1 MEDEMSLSVDV
12 IDKITCSP
20 SLEDDMAIKTFN
32 SIADED
38 DILQIYLKEIARVK
52 LLKSQEEKVLGRQ
65 IREEKSEIAKR
76 KLVQANLR
84 LVVSIAKR
92 YAGQGV
98 LFMDLVQEGSIG
110 LIRAA
115 EKFDYRKNFKFSTY
129 ATWWIKQS
137 IIRAIANH
145 SRSIRIPVHMADKIR
160 KYKHA
165 YSLLSCKF
173 KREPTESELATY
185 MNLPLAKLR
194 KIKQSII
201 LETISLETSVT
212 DDLCIGD
219 YLVDKSLNTPEEQ
232 TKNLLMKKNMPKLFQ
247 ILTDREKRV
256 ILSRFGMDSEKPKT
270 LAELGLAMGY
280 SKERIRQIEEGAI
293 LKMRNNIKTRHM
305 RDFISN

>member
-1 MEDEMSLSVDV
+1 MSLSVDV

-165 YSLLSCKF
+165 YSLLSCNF

-201 LETISLETSVT
+201 LEPISLETSVT

-293 LKMRNNIKTRHM
+293 LKMRNNAKTRHM

>member
-1 MEDEMSLSVDV
+1 MSLTVDV
-12 IDKITCSP
+12 MDKINQISP
-20 SLEDDMAIKTFN
+20 LEEESEIKTFN
-32 SIADED
+32 SIADEN

-52 LLKSQEEKVLGRQ
+52 LLKSSEEKVLGKQ
-65 IREEKSEIAKR
+65 IKEEKSDIAKR

-129 ATWWIKQS
+129 ATWWIKQA

-165 YSLLSCKF
+165 FAFLSSELGH
-173 KREPTESELATY
+173 EPTEQELATH
-185 MNLPLAKLR
+185 MNIPISKLR

-201 LETISLETSVT
+201 LEPISIETSVT

-219 YLVDKSLNTPEEQ
+219 YLDDKSNNTPEEQ
-232 TKNLLMKKNMPKLFQ
+232 AKTQLMKKNLPELFN
-247 ILTDREKRV
+247 ILTDREKHV
-256 ILSRFGMDSEKPKT
+256 ISSRFGMNSEKPKT
-270 LAELGLAMGY
+270 LAELGLSMGY

-293 LKMRNNIKTRHM
+293 LKMRNNLQTRHM
-305 RDFISN
+305 RDFITN

>member
-1 MEDEMSLSVDV
+1 MSLTVEVMDKINKIAPIEDEM
-12 IDKITCSP
+12 
-20 SLEDDMAIKTFN
+20 EIKTFN
-32 SIADED
+32 SVADED
-38 DILQIYLKEIARVK
+38 DILQIYLKEIAKVK
-52 LLKSQEEKVLGRQ
+52 LLKSPEEMILGRQ
-65 IREEKSEIAKR
+65 IKEEKSEIAKR

-129 ATWWIKQS
+129 ATWWIKQA

-145 SRSIRIPVHMADKIR
+145 SRSIRIPVHMVDKIR

-165 YSLLSCKF
+165 FSTLSCEL
-173 KREPTESELATY
+173 KREPTELELANY
-185 MNLPLAKLR
+185 MKISVPKLR

-201 LETISLETSVT
+201 LEPISIETSVT

-219 YLVDKSLNTPEEQ
+219 YLEDKSSNTPEEQ
-232 TKNLLMKKNMPKLFQ
+232 AKKQLMKKTMPELFN

-256 ILSRFGMDSEKPKT
+256 ISSRFGMDSEKPQT
-270 LAELGLAMGY
+270 LAELGAAMGY

-293 LKMRNNIKTRHM
+293 LKMRNNLKTRHM

>member
-1 MEDEMSLSVDV
+1 MSLSVDV
-12 IDKITCSP
+12 IDKEICSP

-160 KYKHA
+160 NI
-165 YSLLSCKF
+165 SM
-173 KREPTESELATY
+173 R
-185 MNLPLAKLR
+185 
-194 KIKQSII
+194 I
-201 LETISLETSVT
+201 LY
-212 DDLCIGD
+212 
-219 YLVDKSLNTPEEQ
+219 YLVN
-232 TKNLLMKKNMPKLFQ
+232 
-247 ILTDREKRV
+247 
-256 ILSRFGMDSEKPKT
+256 
-270 LAELGLAMGY
+270 
-280 SKERIRQIEEGAI
+280 SKENQRSLSLQHI
-293 LKMRNNIKTRHM
+293 
-305 RDFISN
+305 

>member
-1 MEDEMSLSVDV
+1 MSLTVDV
-12 IDKITCSP
+12 MDKINQISP
-20 SLEDDMAIKTFN
+20 LEEESEIKTFN

-165 YSLLSCKF
+165 FAFLSSELGH
-173 KREPTESELATY
+173 EPTEQELATH
-185 MNLPLAKLR
+185 MNIPISKLR

-201 LETISLETSVT
+201 LEPISIETSVT

-219 YLVDKSLNTPEEQ
+219 YLDDKSNNTPEEQ
-232 TKNLLMKKNMPKLFQ
+232 AKTQLMKKNLPELFNV
-247 ILTDREKRV
+247 LTDREKHV
-256 ILSRFGMDSEKPKT
+256 ISSRFGMNSEKPKT
-270 LAELGLAMGY
+270 LAELGLSMGY

-293 LKMRNNIKTRHM
+293 LKMRNNLQTRHM
-305 RDFISN
+305 RDFITN

>member
-201 LETISLETSVT
+201 LEPISFETSVT

>member
-1 MEDEMSLSVDV
+1 MSLSVDV

-38 DILQIYLKEIARVK
+38 DILQIYLKEIAKVK

-201 LETISLETSVT
+201 LEPISLETSVT

>member
-1 MEDEMSLSVDV
+1 MSLTVDV
-12 IDKITCSP
+12 MGKINQISP
-20 SLEDDMAIKTFN
+20 LEEESEIKTFN

-52 LLKSQEEKVLGRQ
+52 LLKSSEEKVLGKQ
-65 IREEKSEIAKR
+65 IKEEKSDIAKR

-129 ATWWIKQS
+129 ATWWIKQA

-160 KYKHA
+160 KYKNA
-165 YSLLSCKF
+165 FAFLSSELGH
-173 KREPTESELATY
+173 EPTEQELATH
-185 MNLPLAKLR
+185 MNIPISKLR

-201 LETISLETSVT
+201 LEPISIETSVT

-219 YLVDKSLNTPEEQ
+219 YLDDKSNNTPEEQ
-232 TKNLLMKKNMPKLFQ
+232 AKTQLMKKNLPELFN
-247 ILTDREKRV
+247 ILTDREKHV
-256 ILSRFGMDSEKPKT
+256 ISSRFGMNSEKPKT
-270 LAELGLAMGY
+270 LAELGLSMGY

-293 LKMRNNIKTRHM
+293 LKMRNNLQTRHM
-305 RDFISN
+305 RDFITN

>member
-1 MEDEMSLSVDV
+1 MSLSVDV

-201 LETISLETSVT
+201 LEPISLETSVT

-232 TKNLLMKKNMPKLFQ
+232 TKNLLMKKNMPKLFH

-256 ILSRFGMDSEKPKT
+256 ILSRFGMNSEKPKT

>member
-1 MEDEMSLSVDV
+1 MSLTVDVMDKINQITPSEDE
-12 IDKITCSP
+12 I
-20 SLEDDMAIKTFN
+20 EIKTFN

-38 DILQIYLKEIARVK
+38 DILQIYLKEIAKVQ
-52 LLKSQEEKVLGRQ
+52 LLKSREEKVLGRQ
-65 IREEKSEIAKR
+65 IMEEKSEIAKR
-76 KLVQANLR
+76 KLIQANLR

-129 ATWWIKQS
+129 ATWWIKQA

-145 SRSIRIPVHMADKIR
+145 SRSIRIPVHMTDKIR

-165 YSLLSCKF
+165 FSKLSSEL
-173 KREPTESELATY
+173 KREPTEQELSNY
-185 MNLPLAKLR
+185 MKIPLPKLR

-201 LETISLETSVT
+201 LEPISIETSVT
-212 DDLCIGD
+212 EDLCIGD
-219 YLVDKSLNTPEEQ
+219 YLEDKSNNTPEEQ
-232 TKNLLMKKNMPKLFQ
+232 AKNILMKKNMPELFN
-247 ILTDREKRV
+247 ILTEREKRV
-256 ILSRFGMDSEKPKT
+256 ISSRFGIDSEKPKT
-270 LAELGLAMGY
+270 LAELGSIMGY

-293 LKMRNNIKTRHM
+293 LKMRNNLKTRHM
-305 RDFISN
+305 RDFISP

>member
-1 MEDEMSLSVDV
+1 MSLTVDV
-12 IDKITCSP
+12 MDKINQISP
-20 SLEDDMAIKTFN
+20 LEEESEIKTFN

-38 DILQIYLKEIARVK
+38 DTLQIYLKEIARVK
-52 LLKSQEEKVLGRQ
+52 LLKSSEEKVLGKQ
-65 IREEKSEIAKR
+65 IKEEKSDIAKR

-165 YSLLSCKF
+165 FAFLSSELGH
-173 KREPTESELATY
+173 EPTEQELATH
-185 MNLPLAKLR
+185 MNIPISKLR

-201 LETISLETSVT
+201 LEPISIETSVT

-219 YLVDKSLNTPEEQ
+219 YLDDKSNNTPEEQ
-232 TKNLLMKKNMPKLFQ
+232 AKTQLMKKNLPELFNV
-247 ILTDREKRV
+247 LTDREKHV
-256 ILSRFGMDSEKPKT
+256 ISSRFGMNSEKPKT
-270 LAELGLAMGY
+270 LAELGLSMGY

-293 LKMRNNIKTRHM
+293 LKMRNNLQTRHM
-305 RDFISN
+305 RDFITN

>member
-1 MEDEMSLSVDV
+1 MSLTVDV
-12 IDKITCSP
+12 MDKINQISP
-20 SLEDDMAIKTFN
+20 LEEESEIKTFN

-52 LLKSQEEKVLGRQ
+52 LLKSSEEKVLGRQ

-129 ATWWIKQS
+129 ATWWIKQA

-165 YSLLSCKF
+165 FAFLSSELGH
-173 KREPTESELATY
+173 EPTEQELATH
-185 MNLPLAKLR
+185 MNIPISKLR

-201 LETISLETSVT
+201 LEPISIETSVT

-219 YLVDKSLNTPEEQ
+219 YLDDKSNNTPEEQ
-232 TKNLLMKKNMPKLFQ
+232 AKTQLMKKNLPELFN
-247 ILTDREKRV
+247 ILTDREKHV
-256 ILSRFGMDSEKPKT
+256 ISSRFGMNSEKPKT
-270 LAELGLAMGY
+270 LAELGLSMGY

-293 LKMRNNIKTRHM
+293 LKMRNNLQTRHM
-305 RDFISN
+305 RDFITN

>member
-1 MEDEMSLSVDV
+1 MSLTVDV
-12 IDKITCSP
+12 MDKINQISP
-20 SLEDDMAIKTFN
+20 LEEESEIKTFN

-52 LLKSQEEKVLGRQ
+52 LLKSSEEKVLGKQ
-65 IREEKSEIAKR
+65 IKEEKSDIAKR

-129 ATWWIKQS
+129 ATWWIKQA

-165 YSLLSCKF
+165 FAFLSSELGH
-173 KREPTESELATY
+173 EPTEQELATH
-185 MNLPLAKLR
+185 MNIPISKLR

-201 LETISLETSVT
+201 LEPISIETSVT

-219 YLVDKSLNTPEEQ
+219 YLDDKSNNTPEEQ
-232 TKNLLMKKNMPKLFQ
+232 AKTQLMKKNLPELFN
-247 ILTDREKRV
+247 ILTDREKHV
-256 ILSRFGMDSEKPKT
+256 ISSRFGMNSEKPKT
-270 LAELGLAMGY
+270 LAELGLSMGY

-293 LKMRNNIKTRHM
+293 LKMRNNLQTRHM
-305 RDFISN
+305 RDFITN

>member
-12 IDKITCSP
+12 IDKITYSP

-201 LETISLETSVT
+201 LEPISLETSVT

-232 TKNLLMKKNMPKLFQ
+232 VKNLLMKKNMPKLFQ

>member
-1 MEDEMSLSVDV
+1 MSLSVDV

-201 LETISLETSVT
+201 WEPISLETSVT

>member
-1 MEDEMSLSVDV
+1 MSLTVDV
-12 IDKITCSP
+12 MDKINQISP
-20 SLEDDMAIKTFN
+20 LEEESEIKTFN

-52 LLKSQEEKVLGRQ
+52 LLKSSEEKVLGKQ
-65 IREEKSEIAKR
+65 IKEEKSDIAKR

-129 ATWWIKQS
+129 ATWWIKQA

-165 YSLLSCKF
+165 FAFLSSELGH
-173 KREPTESELATY
+173 EPTEQELATH
-185 MNLPLAKLR
+185 MNIPISKLR

-201 LETISLETSVT
+201 LEPISIETSVT

-219 YLVDKSLNTPEEQ
+219 YLYDKSNNTPEEQ
-232 TKNLLMKKNMPKLFQ
+232 AKTQLMKKNLPELFN
-247 ILTDREKRV
+247 ILTDREKHV
-256 ILSRFGMDSEKPKT
+256 ISSRFGMNSEKPKT
-270 LAELGLAMGY
+270 LAELGLSMGY

-293 LKMRNNIKTRHM
+293 LKMRNNLQTRHM
-305 RDFISN
+305 RDFITN

>member
-1 MEDEMSLSVDV
+1 MSLTVDV
-12 IDKITCSP
+12 MDKINQISP
-20 SLEDDMAIKTFN
+20 LEEESEIKTFN

-52 LLKSQEEKVLGRQ
+52 LLKSSEEKVLGKQ
-65 IREEKSEIAKR
+65 IKEEKSDIAKR

-98 LFMDLVQEGSIG
+98 LFMDLVQEGSLG

-129 ATWWIKQS
+129 ATWWIKQA

-165 YSLLSCKF
+165 FVFLSSELGH
-173 KREPTESELATY
+173 EPTEQELATH
-185 MNLPLAKLR
+185 MNIPISKLR

-201 LETISLETSVT
+201 LEPISIETSVT

-219 YLVDKSLNTPEEQ
+219 YLDDKSNNTPEEQ
-232 TKNLLMKKNMPKLFQ
+232 AKTQLMKKNLPELFN
-247 ILTDREKRV
+247 ILTDREKHV
-256 ILSRFGMDSEKPKT
+256 ISSRFGMNSEKPKT
-270 LAELGLAMGY
+270 LAELGLSMGY

-293 LKMRNNIKTRHM
+293 LKMRNNLQTRHM
-305 RDFISN
+305 RDFITN

>member
-1 MEDEMSLSVDV
+1 MSLSVDV

-173 KREPTESELATY
+173 KREPTESELETY
-185 MNLPLAKLR
+185 MNLPLTKLR

-201 LETISLETSVT
+201 LEPISLETSVT

>member
-1 MEDEMSLSVDV
+1 MSLTVEV
-12 IDKITCSP
+12 MDKISEVAP
-20 SLEDDMAIKTFN
+20 LEDDIEIKTFN
-32 SIADED
+32 SVADED
-38 DILQIYLKEIARVK
+38 DILQIYLKEIAKVK
-52 LLKSQEEKVLGRQ
+52 LLKSPEEKILGRQ
-65 IREEKSEIAKR
+65 IREEKSDIAKR

-129 ATWWIKQS
+129 ATWWIKQA

-165 YSLLSCKF
+165 FSTLSCEL
-173 KREPTESELATY
+173 KREPTEQELSDY
-185 MNLPLAKLR
+185 MKIPVPKLR

-201 LETISLETSVT
+201 LEPISIETSVT

-219 YLVDKSLNTPEEQ
+219 YLEDKSSNTPEEQ
-232 TKNLLMKKNMPKLFQ
+232 AKSELMKKNLPELLN
-247 ILTDREKRV
+247 ILTEREKRV
-256 ILSRFGMDSEKPKT
+256 ISSRFGMDSEKPQT
-270 LAELGLAMGY
+270 LAELGAAMGY

-293 LKMRNNIKTRHM
+293 LKMRNNLKTRHM

>member
-1 MEDEMSLSVDV
+1 MSLTVDV
-12 IDKITCSP
+12 MDKINQISP
-20 SLEDDMAIKTFN
+20 LEEESEIKTFN

-38 DILQIYLKEIARVK
+38 DTLQIYLKEIARVK
-52 LLKSQEEKVLGRQ
+52 LLKSSEEKVLGKQ
-65 IREEKSEIAKR
+65 IKEEKSDIAKR

-129 ATWWIKQS
+129 ATWWIKQA

-165 YSLLSCKF
+165 FAFLSSELGH
-173 KREPTESELATY
+173 EPTEQELATH
-185 MNLPLAKLR
+185 MNIPISKLR

-201 LETISLETSVT
+201 LEPISIETSVT

-219 YLVDKSLNTPEEQ
+219 YLDDKSNNTPEEQ
-232 TKNLLMKKNMPKLFQ
+232 AKTQLMKKNLPELFN
-247 ILTDREKRV
+247 ILTDREKHV
-256 ILSRFGMDSEKPKT
+256 ISSRFGMNSEKPKT
-270 LAELGLAMGY
+270 LAELGLSMGY

-293 LKMRNNIKTRHM
+293 LKMRNNLQTRHM
-305 RDFISN
+305 RDFITN

>member
-1 MEDEMSLSVDV
+1 MSLTVDV
-12 IDKITCSP
+12 MGKINQISP
-20 SLEDDMAIKTFN
+20 LEEESEIKTFN

-52 LLKSQEEKVLGRQ
+52 LLKSSEEKVLGKQ
-65 IREEKSEIAKR
+65 IKEEKSDIAKR

-129 ATWWIKQS
+129 ATWWIKQA

-165 YSLLSCKF
+165 FVFLSSELGH
-173 KREPTESELATY
+173 EPTEQELATH
-185 MNLPLAKLR
+185 MNIPISKLR

-201 LETISLETSVT
+201 LEPISIETSVT

-219 YLVDKSLNTPEEQ
+219 YLDDKSNNTPEEQ
-232 TKNLLMKKNMPKLFQ
+232 AKTQLMKKNLPELFN
-247 ILTDREKRV
+247 ILTDREKHV
-256 ILSRFGMDSEKPKT
+256 ISSRFGMNSEKPKT
-270 LAELGLAMGY
+270 LAELGLSMGY

-293 LKMRNNIKTRHM
+293 LKMRNNLQTRHM
-305 RDFISN
+305 RDFITN

>member
-1 MEDEMSLSVDV
+1 MSLSVEV

-84 LVVSIAKR
+84 LFVSIAKR

-185 MNLPLAKLR
+185 MNLSLTKLR

-201 LETISLETSVT
+201 LEPISLETSVT